1 MLKFTFI
8 YKRRQIPK
16 NKNPFHKDREVREKK
31 KERKRKRNGYRTN
44 QKKAETKEWKRA
56 ETETRN
62 MIIKQEN
69 KICKSKKERNLVTT

>member
-1 MLKFTFI
+1 M
-8 YKRRQIPK
+8 
-16 NKNPFHKDREVREKK
+16 REKK

-69 KICKSKKERNLVTT
+69 KICKSKKERNLVTNNEIKSIIEKKNTQNLF